1 MTEEERNNICRVIDY
16 NKLSQQ
22 ARKHVRRNDRL
33 PVTMVTQFILLEQVS
48 ITRELTAAGSN
59 YRRTK
64 SQAVMRLNKGLG
76 IGKEQMKSGNEIQV
90 MRKDVERLKI
100 QLGEVQFCRLEL
112 QKQMMKTS
120 CIR

>member
-76 IGKEQMKSGNEIQV
+76 IGKEQMKSGNEILV

-100 QLGEVQFCRLEL
+100 QLGEVQFCRSEL
-112 QKQMMKTS
+112 QKQIMKTS

>member
-1 MTEEERNNICRVIDY
+1 MTEEERTNVCRVIDY
-16 NKLSQQ
+16 HKLSQR
-22 ARKHVRRNDRL
+22 ARKHVTRNDRL
-33 PVTMVTQFILLEQVS
+33 PVKMVTQFILLEQVS

-64 SQAVMRLNKGLG
+64 SQAIMKVNKGLE
-76 IGKEQMKSGNEIQV
+76 IRKELMNSGNEIQV

-112 QKQMMKTS
+112 QKQMMKTG